1 MKYKLLLVIIGIIFF
16 FSCEKKEY
24 LEVNFKNEIIKYQVK
39 FPLQKKSD
47 TVFPFYALSFR
58 RIKND
63 TIFYISRYYVR
74 SKEHFDNL
82 EIFEDEKLKPTEIND
97 FDSLTLNIV
106 KEFPESK
113 RNDLLKAPRA
123 VHVNPTHL
131 YKMNGLKIILLKEEN
146 Y

>member
-1 MKYKLLLVIIGIIFF
+1 MKYKSLILVITTLFY

-24 LEVNFKNEIIKYQVK
+24 LEENFRNEILKFQEK

-47 TVFPFYALSFR
+47 SVFPYYALSFR
-58 RIKND
+58 KIKND
-63 TIFYISRYYVR
+63 TIFYISRYYDR
-74 SKEHFDNL
+74 SQVHFESDP
-82 EIFEDEKLKPTEIND
+82 IFEDEKLKPTKIFD
-97 FDSLTLNIV
+97 FDNLTKKLI

-113 RNDLLKAPRA
+113 KHNILKFPRSE
-123 VHVNPTHL
+123 HVNPTHL